1 MPFIYCQLYDLTTT
15 MPSLTRKLV
24 KGRPYFY
31 VRHCQRIDGRPKIVK
46 TTYLGSLQHILQAVE
61 KAQTPPPP
69 QQAEVLAFGEI
80 AALYDQAIR
89 LGLVELI
96 DSHLPKRDQG
106 LSVGQYLLLAALN
119 RAAAPTSKAQLAR
132 WHRQSILT
140 RLLPA
145 TADQLSSQAFWNHM
159 DRIGQADIVAIER
172 QLSQRLVR
180 DWKLN
185 LRTLVYD
192 GTNFF
197 TYINTL
203 NPATLPARGHNK
215 QKRGDL
221 RQVNLGLLVS
231 TDFHVPLFHKVYTG
245 NVNDST
251 AFQTISQE
259 LSQRYRQLAQGCEHI
274 TLIFDKGNNSA
285 QSFEVLDSS
294 PFHFIGSLVP
304 THHEDLL
311 AIPLDQFQPL
321 AGDRWAGCLA
331 YRARKV
337 VFSQERTVVVTY
349 NEHLLEGQ
357 LQGINASLQKARRK
371 LDELQVSLRRRQQG
385 KVKGGQAPTVLTVSR
400 RVEQILSGQFL
411 KSLLRCR
418 VQPGPVPVLTYRTDT
433 TAFSRLV
440 RTHLGKTI
448 LFTDNDSWTNEEIV
462 AGYRSQNQIE
472 SAFRDMKNPH
482 FLGWAPMFHWTD
494 SKIRVHAFYCVLALT
509 LTSLL
514 QRTLH
519 QQGLDLS
526 MDRALQLLSG
536 IREVL
541 LVYPRQP
548 GQHQPRTATCLSE
561 LDAEQQPLFAKLN
574 LSRYQRV

>member
-1 MPFIYCQLYDLTTT
+1 MPVGYRHLYDLTTA

-24 KGRPYFY
+24 KGRPYYY

-46 TTYLGSLQHILQAVE
+46 TTYLGSLERLLQSVAQS
-61 KAQTPPPP
+61 QTPPAP
-69 QQAEVLAFGEI
+69 QTAEVLAFGEI
-80 AALYDQAIR
+80 AALYDQAAQLR
-89 LGLVELI
+89 LVQLI
-96 DSHLPKRDQG
+96 DAQLPKRHQS

-159 DRIGQADIVAIER
+159 DRISEADILAIEQ
-172 QLSQRLVR
+172 QLSARLVR
-180 DWKLN
+180 DLKLN

-197 TYINTL
+197 TYINTR

-221 RQVNLGLLVS
+221 RQVNLGMLVS

-245 NVNDST
+245 NVNDTT
-251 AFQTISQE
+251 AFQTVSEE
-259 LSQRYRQLAQGCEHI
+259 LCQRYRQLAQGCEHI

-285 QSFEVLDSS
+285 EAFERLDDS

-311 AIPLDQFQPL
+311 AIPLAQFQPL
-321 AGDRWAGCLA
+321 TGERFAGCLA
-331 YRARKV
+331 YRTRKT
-337 VFSQERTVVVTY
+337 VFSQERTVVITY

-371 LDELQVSLRRRQQG
+371 LDELQAALRRRQQG
-385 KVKGGQAPTVLTVSR
+385 KVKGGQTPTVATVSR

-411 KSLLRCR
+411 KSLLHCQ
-418 VQPGPVPVLTYRTDT
+418 VQKGPVPTLTYRTDT
-433 TAFSRLV
+433 AAFSRLM

-462 AGYRSQNQIE
+462 AGYRSQNHIE

-514 QRTLH
+514 QRALN
-519 QQGLDLS
+519 QQGLHLS
-526 MDRALQLLSG
+526 MDRALALLSG

-548 GQHQPRTATCLSE
+548 GQHRPHTATCLSE

-574 LSRYQRV
+574 LSRYQRP

>member
-1 MPFIYCQLYDLTTT
+1 
-15 MPSLTRKLV
+15 MPSLTRKLI
-24 KGRPYFY
+24 KGRPYYY
-31 VRHCQRIDGRPKIVK
+31 VRHCQRIEGRPKIVK
-46 TTYLGSLQHILQAVE
+46 TTYLGSLERLLQTVE
-61 KAQTPPPP
+61 QSQIPPGPQKAD
-69 QQAEVLAFGEI
+69 VLDFGAI
-80 AALYDQAIR
+80 AALYDQALR

-96 DSHLPKRDQG
+96 DAQLSKRDQG

-132 WHRQSILT
+132 WYRQTILT

-145 TADQLSSQAFWNHM
+145 TPGQLSSQAFWNHM
-159 DRIGQADIVAIER
+159 DRIEEADIVAIER
-172 QLSQRLVR
+172 QLSERLVR
-180 DWKLN
+180 DLKLN

-197 TYINTL
+197 TYINTR

-221 RQVNLGLLVS
+221 RQVNLGMLVS

-251 AFQTISQE
+251 AFQTVSQE
-259 LSQRYRQLAQGCEHI
+259 LSERYRQLAQGCEHI

-285 QSFEVLDSS
+285 EAFEVLDAS

-311 AIPLDQFQPL
+311 AIPLDRFQPL
-321 AGDRWAGCLA
+321 AGERFAGCLA
-331 YRARKV
+331 YRTRKA
-337 VFSQERTVVVTY
+337 VFRQERTVVVTY

-357 LQGINASLQKARRK
+357 LQGINASLQKARRR
-371 LDELQVSLRRRQQG
+371 LDELQASLRRRQLG
-385 KVKGGQAPTVLTVSR
+385 KVKGGQAPTVQTVSR

-418 VQPGPVPVLTYRTDT
+418 VQPGSVPTLTYRTDT
-433 TAFSRLV
+433 AAFSRLV

-448 LFTDNDSWTNEEIV
+448 LFTDNDSWTVEEIV

-526 MDRALQLLSG
+526 MDRALALLSG
-536 IREVL
+536 MQEVL
-541 LVYPRQP
+541 LVYPCQP
-548 GQHQPRTATCLSE
+548 GQHQPRTATCLSQ
-561 LDAEQQPLFAKLN
+561 LDAEQKPLFDQLE
-574 LSRYQRV
+574 LSRYQRA